1 MVTDSFYEAVKSADL
16 RRVRIMMKDSLLRDP
31 SFRDFSKMERI
42 ASQKFEDLYEKHDG
56 RELNMDKNA
65 WNKDYRSTLMV
76 QVISN
81 FSHERVNHLKEVVR
95 YLNPLPEENKEK
107 IHDYKNSV
115 ASNREKS
122 NYQKQ
127 KEQDIREGN
136 YLGAK
141 YATGAIAGAVVG
153 GTVAAAA
160 SVLVASEVVVTTIAG
175 GAAVGAAAGI
185 GIVALGEKDDKENE

>member
-1 MVTDSFYEAVKSADL
+1 MALRQSFYDAVSSKDL
-16 RRVRIMMKDSLLRDP
+16 LLVRIMMKNSLLFDP
-31 SFRDFSKMERI
+31 SFNEFNEMDRI
-42 ASQKFEDLYEKHDG
+42 ASKLDG
-56 RELNMDKNA
+56 VYVEFDGEELIWDKQF
-65 WNKDYRSTLMV
+65 WNEEYKNVLLARLID
-76 QVISN
+76 N
-81 FSHERVNHLKEVVR
+81 FSYERVEHLKKVVR
-95 YLNPLPEENKEK
+95 YLSPVSEEDKELGHK
-107 IHDYKNSV
+107 RKDVTSLK
-115 ASNREKS
+115 RTKS
-122 NYQKQ
+122 DYQKQ

-185 GIVALGEKDDKENE
+185 GIVALGEKGDKENE

>member
-1 MVTDSFYEAVKSADL
+1 MITNAFYEAVDSANL
-16 RRVRIMMKDSLLRDP
+16 RRVRIMMKDSLLLDP
-31 SFRDFSKMERI
+31 TFKQFSEMDSI
-42 ASQKFEDLYEKHDG
+42 ASEKLKNLYEKHDG
-56 RELNMDKNA
+56 RGLNMDKTS
-65 WNKDYRSTLMV
+65 WDTDYMSTLMV
-76 QVISN
+76 QVVRN
-81 FSHERVNHLKEVVR
+81 FSRERVEHLKKVIR

-115 ASNREKS
+115 ASNRGKS

-160 SVLVASEVVVTTIAG
+160 SFLVASEVVVTTIAG

-185 GIVALGEKDDKENE
+185 GIVALGEKGDKENE